1 MANITVI
8 GDGGWGTAL
17 AIVLQN
23 NGHDVTL
30 WGAFKEYTEEMIRT
44 RNNVKFLPGA
54 TLPDALTLTADI
66 AESCKDRDGFV
77 IAVPSKFYADVLGK
91 FAAHIPP
98 EAFVVSVS
106 KGFNREDKGLM
117 TETAERILPQEHIA
131 ALSGPSHAEEV
142 AKGVPAAVTI
152 ACEDNACAEFWQQ
165 SFNSDTF
172 RIYTSS
178 DVIGV
183 ELGGALKNVLAV
195 AAGIAD
201 GIGYGDNTKAALIT
215 RGLAEMKRL
224 GKAYGADIETFSG
237 LSGIGDLIVTCASK
251 LSRNRSVGERIG
263 KGEKIDDILGSMDM
277 VAEGVWTAQS
287 AYEIALEK
295 NIELPITEETY
306 NVIYKGKDPKKAVN
320 DLLARSPKSETT

>member
-17 AIVLQN
+17 AIVLNN
-23 NGHDVTL
+23 NGHEVTL
-30 WGAFKEYTEEMIRT
+30 WGAFKEYTDEMVRS
-44 RNNVKFLPGA
+44 RNNRKFLPGIA
-54 TLPDALTLTADI
+54 LPEGLALRADI
-66 AESCKDRDGFV
+66 EDSCKNRDGFV
-77 IAVPSKFYADVLGK
+77 IAVPSKFYAAVLEK
-91 FAAHIPP
+91 FAPHIPK
-98 EAFVVSVS
+98 EAFVVSVA

-117 TETAERILPQEHIA
+117 TETAERILPQKHIA

-152 ACEDNACAEFWQQ
+152 ACEDTSCAEFWQQ
-165 SFNSDTF
+165 TFSSDTF
-172 RIYTSS
+172 RIYTSN

-224 GKAYGADIETFSG
+224 GKAYGADPETFSG

-251 LSRNRSVGERIG
+251 LSRNRAVGERIG
-263 KGEKIDDILGSMDM
+263 KGENIDDILGSMDM

-287 AYEIALEK
+287 AYEIAQEK
-295 NIELPITEETY
+295 NIDLPIAEETY
-306 NVIYKGKDPKKAVN
+306 NVIYQGKDPKQAVN
-320 DLLARSPKSETT
+320 DLLARRPKPETH